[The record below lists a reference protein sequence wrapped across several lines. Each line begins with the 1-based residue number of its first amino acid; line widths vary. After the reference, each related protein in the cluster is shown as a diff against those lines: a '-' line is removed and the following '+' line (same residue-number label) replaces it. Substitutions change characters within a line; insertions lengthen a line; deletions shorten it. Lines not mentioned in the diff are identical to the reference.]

1 MNEGQLSNALRA
13 VDEAISRPIITNT
26 PRPVDVPGSR
36 ERPLAPTAK
45 LIDERHKTHGEYND
59 TARIAQALK
68 STMREC
74 SSYSNLSPD
83 KQESLD
89 MIASKI
95 ARILSGNAETP
106 DHFDDIAG
114 YAMLAK
120 VRIK

>member
-1 MNEGQLSNALRA
+1 MNEGQLGRAMRA
-13 VDEAISRPIITNT
+13 VDDAIGSPLTPSLNIRPPAPGPVTQLIT
-26 PRPVDVPGSR
+26 
-36 ERPLAPTAK
+36 
-45 LIDERHKTHGEYND
+45 ERHKTHGEYSD
-59 TARIAQALK
+59 TSRIAQELK
-68 STMREC
+68 STMRAC
-74 SSYSNLSPD
+74 PAYATLSPD